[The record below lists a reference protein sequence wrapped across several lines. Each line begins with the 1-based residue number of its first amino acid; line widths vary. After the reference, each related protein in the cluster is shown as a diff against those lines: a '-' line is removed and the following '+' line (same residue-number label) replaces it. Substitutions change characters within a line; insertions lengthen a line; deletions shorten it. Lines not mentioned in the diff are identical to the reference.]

1 MDTYAAAIGVRN
13 DLMQLFDARG
23 SGPVALDP
31 RRPDDLTCYIP
42 VNFIHQTLISHI
54 SWPFVY
60 VESSDMVPGFCVS
73 QS

>member
-31 RRPDDLTCYIP
+31 RRPDNDLMILP
-42 VNFIHQTLISHI
+42 VVLTFSHVNRI
-54 SWPFVY
+54 KK
-60 VESSDMVPGFCVS
+60 
-73 QS
+73 